1 MDYSMLRVR
10 ATYLCGAV
18 MAVVVLINNGFFD
31 HEGPLMP
38 AATLTQPAIA
48 AVDTTPA
55 TSKFEMEISWDR
67 AKRIQSGQDDRLD
80 PTWCMGALGEEGLGD
95 ASPCATARDYAN
107 YSLLFVALGIVVATL
122 NYNAAAHNMF
132 HIAGILLI
140 FTWQQARMMGAAR
153 VDTLTD
159 GEMEDHYTIVII
171 VAVTMGL
178 TLAARV
184 YALMMGGPEK
194 QGADYSKVGFN

>member
-18 MAVVVLINNGFFD
+18 MGVVVLINNGFFD

-38 AATLTQPAIA
+38 AATITQPAVA
-48 AVDTTPA
+48 AVNGNEA
-55 TSKFEMEISWDR
+55 ISKFELEISWDR
-67 AKRIQSGQDDRLD
+67 AKRIQSGQDDRLFGEWCLGDQGGD
-80 PTWCMGALGEEGLGD
+80 PT
-95 ASPCATARDYAN
+95 PCAAARDYAN
-107 YSLLFVALGIVVATL
+107 FSLLFVALGVVVATL
-122 NYNAAAHNMF
+122 NYTAAAHNMF
-132 HIAGILLI
+132 HIAGVLLI
-140 FTWQQARMMGAAR
+140 FTWQQARMMGGSY
-153 VDTLTD
+153 VDRRLTN
-159 GEMEDHYTIVII
+159 GEMEDHYTLVII
-171 VAVTMGL
+171 VATTMGL

>member
-1 MDYSMLRVR
+1 MDYNMLRVR

-48 AVDTTPA
+48 ATGTDAAVA
-55 TSKFEMEISWDR
+55 KYELEISWDR
-67 AKRIQSGQDDRLD
+67 AKRIQSGQDDTLD
-80 PTWCMGALGEEGLGD
+80 LSWCMGGDEVGVGD
-95 ASPCATARDYAN
+95 ASPCATGRDYAN

-140 FTWQQARMMGAAR
+140 ATWQQARMMGARR
-153 VDTLTD
+153 VDSLND
-159 GEMEDHYTIVII
+159 GEMEDHYALVII

-178 TLAARV
+178 TLGARV
-184 YALMMGGPEK
+184 YAMIMGGPEK
-194 QGADYSKVGFN
+194 PSADYSKVGFN